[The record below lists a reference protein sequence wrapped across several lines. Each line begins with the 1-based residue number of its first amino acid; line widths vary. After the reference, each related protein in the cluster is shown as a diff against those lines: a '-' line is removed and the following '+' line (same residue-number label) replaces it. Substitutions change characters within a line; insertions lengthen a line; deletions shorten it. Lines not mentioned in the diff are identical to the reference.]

1 MTLKEKIKTLKTDKH
16 LEVEKKIS
24 SIRDTLLEYDWK
36 NFESIDI
43 LKVKS
48 NSVCI
53 SHRGWR
59 RIVKK
64 AYYKIGFQ
72 LETCPNRFIIEQLI
86 FRKVILNYKRD
97 TFFRLGYVEIFLDGP
112 KTLFKKR

>member
-36 NFESIDI
+36 KFESSDI
-43 LKVKS
+43 LKVKP

-64 AYYKIGFQ
+64 AYYESGFQ
-72 LETCPNRFIIEQLI
+72 LETCPNSYIIDQLM

-97 TFFRLGYVEIFLDGP
+97 NFFRLGHVEIFLDGP
-112 KTLFKKR
+112 KTLFKKC

>member
-1 MTLKEKIKTLKTDKH
+1 MTLKERIKTLNTDKH

-24 SIRDTLLEYDWK
+24 SIRNTLLDYDWK
-36 NFESIDI
+36 NFESSDI

-48 NSVCI
+48 NSVYI

-64 AYYKIGFQ
+64 AYYKIGLQ

-86 FRKVILNYKRD
+86 FRKIILNYKRD
-97 TFFRLGYVEIFLDGP
+97 NFFRLGHVEISLDGP
-112 KTLFKKR
+112 ELVIKK